1 MPADRANAPVL
12 VHEMGGSLKS
22 WDDLYATLA
31 GEITLLRYDTRCA
44 GLSEKFPGELSIDD
58 HVADLAALLDVLH
71 IDKPSR

>member
-1 MPADRANAPVL
+1 ML